1 MSNTWS
7 PELTFLPVRAPHE
20 IVNRKR
26 GERLVARINNWLISV
41 AKQTGVWMVAKLD
54 PHHDPYGPKETY
66 LVEIVPTNHF
76 DIGWLEKDNPDHMTF
91 MTVIEAIFVVL
102 KQRFGLVP
110 SLTTHDKKRNVD
122 LVWPSGGCHLQMGA
136 DLYSFRTDWY
146 RLMERFHKNLAMDYA
161 NKPFIRWLLAHWMGD
176 GGSRVIIDPE
186 RMAVAKELPK
196 EGAITRDT
204 VFERALFY
212 ASSIEPRYMASG
224 KNSYLTFEFRIV
236 GMVENARQL
245 RAAVLLIKA
254 WMDQI
259 KEKKGCLSFNLT
271 QEKWDDMTKEEPARD
286 MCRDWVRS
294 LGLNWADYETDFFA
308 RNYLMRVKHGKFV

>member
-1 MSNTWS
+1 MSQKWS
-7 PELTFLPVRAPHE
+7 SELTFLPVRAPHE

-26 GERLVARINNWLISV
+26 GERLVARINDWLRQV
-41 AKQTGVWMVAKLD
+41 GNDFGVCMWAKLD

-66 LVEIVPTNHF
+66 LVELTPVSSF
-76 DIGWLEKDNPDHMTF
+76 EMEWLDKESPSYNLF
-91 MTVIEAIFVVL
+91 MTAIDVIIYTL
-102 KQRFGLVP
+102 KNRFKLVP
-110 SLTTHDKKRNVD
+110 SLVKRVGNKE
-122 LVWPSGGCHLQMGA
+122 LHFPGGGAHEHVSA